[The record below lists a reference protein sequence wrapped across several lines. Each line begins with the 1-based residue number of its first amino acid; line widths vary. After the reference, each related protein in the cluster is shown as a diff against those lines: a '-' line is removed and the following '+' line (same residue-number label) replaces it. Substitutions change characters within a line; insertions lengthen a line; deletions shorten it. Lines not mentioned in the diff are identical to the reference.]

1 MDSDSDVP
9 KRKKTRLEEGKVNVD
24 EYVPHN
30 LCNLKI
36 VHHSHAISNLRDYS
50 VQTSDNVIVLIMHDN
65 YS

>member
-9 KRKKTRLEEGKVNVD
+9 KRKKPRLGEGKVNVD

-36 VHHSHAISNLRDYS
+36 AHYSHAISKLHDYS
-50 VQTSDNVIVLIMHDN
+50 AQTSDCAN
-65 YS
+65 YAWQL